1 MAAVLLDV
9 DLGGDDLE
17 TLGDLDVHLPE
28 HAAALRAGALALGD
42 VVLDHDGLE
51 PVVVD
56 VDLAAAPVGLSLPL
70 GQRVLDGRLG
80 VLLVEGC
87 LHLVEQRD
95 LAVGDLLGLGAVEA
109 HVPELDLLDQGGLLE
124 LGLGELGLQRG
135 DDLVGLGGLGA
146 QVLAE
151 VGDLLGERVVLG
163 DEGRDLPLHA
173 LQQLAHGL

>member
-1 MAAVLLDV
+1 MLTLPPRLWGFPFLL
-9 DLGGDDLE
+9 GSASSMEG
-17 TLGDLDVHLPE
+17 
-28 HAAALRAGALALGD
+28 
-42 VVLDHDGLE
+42 
-51 PVVVD
+51 
-56 VDLAAAPVGLSLPL
+56 S
-70 GQRVLDGRLG
+70 G

-163 DEGRDLPLHA
+163 DEGRALPLHA
-173 LQQLAHGL
+173 LQQLAHGLYVGGCLHAYIILQRRQKTPLACAFAARG

>member
-17 TLGDLDVHLPE
+17 ALGDLDGHLPE

-56 VDLAAAPVGLSLPL
+56 VDLAAAPVGLSFPL

-109 HVPELDLLDQGGLLE
+109 HVPELDLLDQRGLLE
-124 LGLGELGLQRG
+124 LGLGEFGLQRG